1 MFDQSS
7 PVFEFNN
14 SHCYYLDMA
23 ERAVATEAVD
33 TEEARAVDTVV
44 DREDMVV
51 VAAAMAATERKPKK
65 RKIL

>member
-1 MFDQSS
+1 M
-7 PVFEFNN
+7 E
-14 SHCYYLDMA
+14 

-33 TEEARAVDTVV
+33 TEEARVVDMVV

-51 VAAAMAATERKPKK
+51 VAAMAATERKPKK

>member
-1 MFDQSS
+1 
-7 PVFEFNN
+7 
-14 SHCYYLDMA
+14 MA

-51 VAAAMAATERKPKK
+51 VVAAMAATERKPKK

>member
-14 SHCYYLDMA
+14 SQCYYLDMA

-33 TEEARAVDTVV
+33 TEEARAVDMVV

-51 VAAAMAATERKPKK
+51 VAAMAATERKPKK